1 MMKKI
6 YGNLLIVIMMSSA
19 LAGCI
24 KYDTNPDVPWVEP
37 KAVDMSGSGSLKV
50 GFGDDALTTNSTY
63 TWTLSETTMQI
74 DVTVDLDQYVNGDDV
89 IPGGAYEIGNFM
101 LPTATVNEFA
111 GIFVSELDETTFY
124 AIEPDETVVE
134 EMTSY
139 NPGMWVDG
147 EGYSGGWSTSAMFWQ
162 WYIWEGKLDKDG
174 DEIGYDYSSED
185 YGNTTG
191 LLVIGSNP
199 ANVAAQAGK
208 TVTSKAKIVAGDVTY
223 DWIVNVTFAGEISQK
238 LEYEGMLVR
247 GMGETAVETGSSY
260 EMVADENGIELTFEV
275 NLQEFIDSEDWQIGG
290 FKADLAAINE
300 YFGSDFEKTTITNF
314 YPVEPD
320 GTAGTA
326 WTSYAPGQWVK
337 ADGTAT
343 DYSGGAMYWQ
353 WYLYEATDYDYDLE
367 GNEGD
372 FLLGANPG
380 NAASLSGESVV
391 SLGKFVVGD
400 KTYNLKVTVNYGEG
414 AVPAE
419 NFPDVPLT
427 GAGYPLPYSA
437 GVSGDNQFSWYTDED
452 GVYIFADIYTPKVIE
467 DGAWEVMG
475 FVINPEELQT
485 AFGIEA
491 GSWEISTFYP
501 VEPDGTAGTAWSSYA
516 PGQWVAADGTAANWS
531 TGAMFWQYQ
540 VGGTYYDG
548 HSTEGLLL
556 IGTNPDNIA
565 DLGGESV
572 VSKAKFFGKDWIVTV
587 RYHSTYPTSGSG
599 NVGPHTYTWALT
611 ETGVNIVA
619 NCSAALTDESWN
631 WFGFPLNETY
641 INDYYGI
648 NIDELSGTIESG
660 QTTNG
665 TDGFYPVSSE
675 GARMEKWTS
684 YSPGMWFG
692 SDGNAWNWD
701 YKSWGNFWQYYAV
714 TTHDHNI
721 PNLMLFG
728 NFGDV
733 TYNAPGTSGTSR
745 AILNGTLQ
753 WNVTINI
760 ID

>member
-139 NPGMWVDG
+139 KPGMWVDG

-367 GNEGD
+367 GNEGY

-516 PGQWVAADGTAANWS
+516 PGQWVAADGTAADWS

-675 GARMEKWTS
+675 GTRLEKWTS